1 MDTKARIG
9 LFAGGLVLV
18 GMVAYVMMP
27 RAAAPKAD
35 EATASTDTATASND
49 FAAAA
54 PTTRPAATQPV
65 AIADP
70 FAAPAATPADTA
82 GMPTPGAAV
91 AAVPA
96 VDANDAW
103 ARALDTGSAQTHT
116 GGSLAASSSILAA
129 ASTLTTPAAGGQSV
143 SPSQKTY
150 KVAAGDSPVSISTKV
165 YGSAKYAS
173 QIMAANPGV
182 NAKRLK
188 IGQELKMPDI
198 AGETPKVSSA
208 SIDHTDP
215 LPAVAAAKTSE
226 KTYKVQSGD
235 TLTKI
240 SAKLFGKGDLWQK
253 LYAANKSKIGSDPTH
268 LRAGMVLQIPDN
280 IQ

>member
-27 RAAAPKAD
+27 RASAPKTD

-54 PTTRPAATQPV
+54 PTTRPASTQPV
-65 AIADP
+65 ASADP
-70 FAAPAATPADTA
+70 FAPVATPAHVGT
-82 GMPTPGAAV
+82 TPAPAPVAV
-91 AAVPA
+91 AA

-103 ARALDTGSAQTHT
+103 ARALDTGSTQTHS
-116 GGSLAASSSILAA
+116 GGSLAASSSALPA
-129 ASTLTTPAAGGQSV
+129 ASTLSTPAVGGSV

-165 YGSAKYAS
+165 YGSAKYAN
-173 QIMAANPGV
+173 QIMAANPSA
-182 NAKRLK
+182 NAKHLK
-188 IGQELKMPDI
+188 IGTELKMPDI
-198 AGETPKVSSA
+198 AGETPTKVSSA
-208 SIDHTDP
+208 STDHADP
-215 LPAVAAAKTSE
+215 LPAAAAAKTSE

-253 LYAANKSKIGSDPTH
+253 LYAANKSKIGADPTH

>member
-27 RAAAPKAD
+27 RATAPKAD
-35 EATASTDTATASND
+35 EATAPTDTATASTD

-65 AIADP
+65 ALTDP
-70 FAAPAATPADTA
+70 FAAPALTPANSVT
-82 GMPTPGAAV
+82 TPAPAPARANAV
-91 AAVPA
+91 AA

-103 ARALDTGSAQTHT
+103 ARALDTGSTQTHS
-116 GGSLAASSSILAA
+116 GGSLAANSSALAA
-129 ASTLTTPAAGGQSV
+129 GGTMTTPVAGQSV

-150 KVAAGDSPVSISTKV
+150 KVEVGDSPVSISTKV

-173 QIMAANPGV
+173 QIMAANPSV
-182 NAKRLK
+182 NAKHLK

-215 LPAVAAAKTSE
+215 LPTAAAAKTSE
-226 KTYKVQSGD
+226 KTYKVQAGD

-240 SAKLFGKGDLWQK
+240 SAKLFGKGDLWKK
-253 LYAANKSKIGSDPTH
+253 LYAANKSKIGADPTH

>member
-27 RAAAPKAD
+27 RAAAPQTD
-35 EATASTDTATASND
+35 GATDATPATGD

-65 AIADP
+65 AVSDP
-70 FAAPAATPADTA
+70 FAAPAVTTL
-82 GMPTPGAAV
+82 TPGAAPAPGTAV

-103 ARALDTGSAQTHT
+103 ARALDTGSAQPHS
-116 GGSLAASSSILAA
+116 GGSLTGSSSLLAA
-129 ASTLTTPAAGGQSV
+129 ANTVSAPAAGV
-143 SPSQKTY
+143 SQKTY
-150 KVAAGDSPVSISTKV
+150 KVAAGDSPASISTKV
-165 YGSAKYAS
+165 YGNAKYAS
-173 QIMAANPGV
+173 KIMAANPSV

-188 IGQELKMPDI
+188 VGQELKLPDI
-198 AGETPKVSSA
+198 AAETTTVASA
-208 SIDHTDP
+208 SADHTDA
-215 LPAVAAAKTSE
+215 LPAAAASAGQ

-240 SAKLFGKGDLWQK
+240 STKLFGKGDLWKK
-253 LYAANKSKIGSDPTH
+253 LYAANKSKIGADPTH

-280 IQ
+280 VQ